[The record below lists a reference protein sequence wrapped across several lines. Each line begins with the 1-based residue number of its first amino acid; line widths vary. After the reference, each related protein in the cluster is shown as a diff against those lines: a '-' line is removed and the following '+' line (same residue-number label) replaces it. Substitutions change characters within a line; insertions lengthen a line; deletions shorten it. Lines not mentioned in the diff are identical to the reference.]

1 MRATLAALQ
10 QLRTAQQVAE
20 LRGKEID
27 QIVGRRLANVYK
39 RAEGGTANGGAET
52 VATETK

>member
-1 MRATLAALQ
+1 
-10 QLRTAQQVAE
+10 

-39 RAEGGTANGGAET
+39 RAEGGTPNGGAET
-52 VATETK
+52 VAVETK